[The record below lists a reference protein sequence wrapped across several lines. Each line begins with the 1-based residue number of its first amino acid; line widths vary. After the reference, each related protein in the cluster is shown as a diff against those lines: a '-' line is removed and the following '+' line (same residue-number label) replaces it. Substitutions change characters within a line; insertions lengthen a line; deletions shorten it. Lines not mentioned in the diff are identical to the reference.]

1 MRYINTLHEGETIRN
16 VYLCKGKRSAET
28 RNGRP
33 YDNLILQDKTGTLD
47 GKVWDPNSGGIADYD
62 ELDFIEVYGEIIS
75 YNNNLQM
82 NIKQIRK
89 VQEGEYIAADYMPT
103 TEKST
108 DGMYEELLGY
118 IKKVDNQYLRQVL
131 DYYFIKDETFIRN
144 FKGHSA
150 AKTVHHGFA
159 GGLLEHTLSVVKFCD
174 YMAGAYPILN
184 KDLLFTAA
192 ICHDIG
198 KTKELYIFEQL
209 VANLMKVTNQT
220 GTWVPLYVM
229 TSEINDSMT
238 REFFEEH
245 GYFGYD
251 KDYVKFFVQEM
262 VPAVDFDGNLLMK
275 SEDSLA
281 MSPNGN
287 GGWFKSLINAGL
299 DKDLKDKGVEWL
311 NVFGVDNVL
320 QQIADPVFVGAIIE
334 SGCVSGSK
342 VVRKCDPYERVGAM
356 CLENGKP
363 SIVEYYELT
372 PEMAEAKNENGSLQ
386 YGFGV
391 ILNYLFRVD
400 KLMAI
405 AEKSLPIHV
414 VEKKV
419 PYIDENGTEHKPETP
434 NAYKFET
441 LILDMVY
448 MMDNSLPFEVDREKE
463 FAPVKNATGTD
474 SVETARALLEK
485 NGIEI

>member
-1 MRYINTLHEGETIRN
+1 MHIFDYSFLDEGLLPAEIVNLTATITAFNAISDTRKESN
-16 VYLCKGKRSAET
+16 KSIYTELEKIARVQSVKGSNAIE
-28 RNGRP
+28 
-33 YDNLILQDKTGTLD
+33 
-47 GKVWDPNSGGIADYD
+47 GIVTTDAR
-62 ELDFIEVYGEIIS
+62 
-75 YNNNLQM
+75 
-82 NIKQIRK
+82 IKQIVDGDSAPLNHDEREIAGYRDALDEIHSKHDQMSFSENMILHIHETMTNLDAVKNGK
-89 VQEGEYIAADYMPT
+89 VGAI
-103 TEKST
+103 
-108 DGMYEELLGY
+108 LL
-118 IKKVDNQYLRQVL
+118 
-131 DYYFIKDETFIRN
+131 
-144 FKGHSA
+144 
-150 AKTVHHGFA
+150 A
-159 GGLLEHTLSVVKFCD
+159 GGQGTRLGFDKAKGMF
-174 YMAGAYPILN
+174 N
-184 KDLLFTAA
+184 
-192 ICHDIG
+192 IG

-209 VANLMKVTNQT
+209 VSNLMKVTNQT

-229 TSEINDSMT
+229 TSEINDGMT

-245 GYFGYD
+245 DYFGYN

-311 NVFGVDNVL
+311 NVFAVDNVL
-320 QQIADPVFVGAIIE
+320 QQIADPVFVGATIE

-405 AEKSLPIHV
+405 AEKSLPLHV